1 MKSVRCLFVALM
13 AVVLVGGGVF
23 AQGNRQMKPRKGH
36 VTRVVTVV
44 NPKVWNG
51 RAPAHLTFTGTIF
64 VANPPVEVEYTWVRS
79 DGAKGGVQKA
89 IIRSAGEGFT
99 DTWEVGAPKER
110 MKVWERLQVL
120 SPNNASSN
128 PAIATVNCR

>member
-1 MKSVRCLFVALM
+1 M

-23 AQGNRQMKPRKGH
+23 AQGNREMKPRKGH

-64 VANPPVEVEYTWVRS
+64 VANPPVDVEYTWIRS
-79 DGAKGGVQKA
+79 DGAQGGVQRA
-89 IIRSAGEGFT
+89 TIRSAGEGFT
-99 DTWEVGAPKER
+99 DTWEVGAPKEK

-120 SPNNASSN
+120 SPNKASSN